1 MRNEGGAYGYGGEY
15 AQDQISDPRLRE
27 LFNSIQAQMA
37 GTGAMGTGNPE
48 LDDYRNHH
56 TRPDDED
63 GPDFPS
69 AGEFFSK
76 N

>member
-1 MRNEGGAYGYGGEY
+1 MYSDAWVSLGAASEGRAG
-15 AQDQISDPRLRE
+15 I
-27 LFNSIQAQMA
+27 IMIA